1 MPAASCNRVMLSVSP
16 AAYLA
21 QTGFFVCF
29 RRKSTMHHRSLARRL
44 IGRNALWFI
53 GALVCTVAC
62 VILDYLIPLVLA
74 ETLDHYLAGKPSVL
88 PPVLH
93 GLVGVYGD
101 PDYVVRHLY
110 LVGLAIVALN
120 LLNGLFSYGKGRFQ
134 AMAGEN
140 VARDLRN
147 TLYDHIQRLPFSY
160 HMRAETGDLV
170 QRCTSDVDTVR
181 RFLSVQLMSVVN
193 TLAMI
198 VTALSVLL
206 GKNARLTVLSMLM
219 VPVLFVFAYLF
230 FKWVIRAFRAS
241 DEAEGRMSAVLQEN
255 LTGVR
260 VVRAFG
266 RQAYE
271 IDKFNV
277 KVTDLAQKN
286 FRVNLLLAI
295 YWATGDL
302 LSMTQSM
309 ITLLVCLAA
318 VISGEITLGVMV
330 IYTTYIAKLL
340 FPIRQMG
347 RILADAGKSLVALD
361 RISQILREPTEPE
374 EKDFLK
380 PDLRGDIEFS
390 HVTFDYGGEPVLRD
404 LSMTIRRGETVAILG
419 ATGSGKST
427 LAYLLQRLFPL
438 EHGKITIGGV
448 DISRIDREWLR
459 GHIGLILQEPFLYSR
474 TIREN
479 VTIARPSVTEAEAD
493 RAVRDASALGF
504 ILESDKGFDTV
515 VGERGVT
522 LSGGQKQR
530 LAIARTLL
538 KENDILIFDDSLSA
552 VDTQTDAEIRAAL
565 KHRRQDVTTIIISH
579 RVNTLK
585 DANRIFVLE
594 DGRVTQQGTH
604 EELIREEGLYRRV
617 FQIQTTLENELL
629 SEV

>member
-1 MPAASCNRVMLSVSP
+1 MH
-16 AAYLA
+16 
-21 QTGFFVCF
+21 
-29 RRKSTMHHRSLARRL
+29 RKSLWRRL
-44 IGRNALWFI
+44 IGGNALWFL

-74 ETLDHYLAGKPSVL
+74 ETLDHYLGGKPSVL
-88 PPVLH
+88 PPVLA
-93 GLVGVYGD
+93 GLAGVYGD

-110 LVGLAIVALN
+110 LVGLAIVGLN
-120 LLNGLFSYGKGRFQ
+120 LLNGVFSYGKGRFQ
-134 AMAGEN
+134 AQAGEN

-147 TLYDHIQRLPFSY
+147 MLYSHIQRLPFEY

-193 TLAMI
+193 ALCMI
-198 VTALSVLL
+198 VTALTVLF
-206 GKNARLTVLSMLM
+206 GKNTRLTLLSMMM
-219 VPVLFVFAYLF
+219 VPALFVFAFMF
-230 FKWVIRAFRAS
+230 FKWVIKAFRAS

-271 IDKFNV
+271 IDKFDE
-277 KVTDLAQKN
+277 KVTDLAKKN

-309 ITLLVCLAA
+309 ITLLVCLSAA
-318 VISGEITLGVMV
+318 ISGEITLGVMV
-330 IYTTYIAKLL
+330 IYTTYVGKLL
-340 FPIRQMG
+340 FPIRQLG
-347 RILADAGKSLVALD
+347 RILSDAGKSMVALD
-361 RISQILREPTEPE
+361 RIGQVLEEPAEPE
-374 EKDFLK
+374 EKDGLR

-390 HVTFDYGGEPVLRD
+390 HVTFGYGGEPVLKD
-404 LSMTIRRGETVAILG
+404 LSMTVRQGETVAVLG

-438 EHGKITIGGV
+438 RQGRITIGGV
-448 DISRIDREWLR
+448 DIRRIDRDWLR
-459 GHIGLILQEPFLYSR
+459 RHVGLVLQEPFLYSR

-479 VTIARPSVTEAEAD
+479 VTIANPGVTEAEVD
-493 RAVRDASALGF
+493 RAVRDADALGF

-538 KENDILIFDDSLSA
+538 KDNDILIFDDSLSA

-565 KHRRQDVTTIIISH
+565 RRRRRNMTTIIISH
-579 RVNTLK
+579 RINTLR
-585 DANRIFVLE
+585 DADRIFVLE
-594 DGRVTQQGTH
+594 GGRVTQQGTH
-604 EELIREEGLYRRV
+604 EELIRQEGLYSRV
-617 FQIQTTLENELL
+617 FQIQTSLENELL

>member
-1 MPAASCNRVMLSVSP
+1 
-16 AAYLA
+16 
-21 QTGFFVCF
+21 
-29 RRKSTMHHRSLARRL
+29 MHHRSLARRL

-53 GALVCTVAC
+53 GALVCTAAC

-88 PPVLH
+88 PPVLR

-147 TLYDHIQRLPFSY
+147 TLYDHIQQLPFSY

-193 TLAMI
+193 TLVMI

-206 GKNARLTVLSMLM
+206 GKNTRLTVLSMLM

-361 RISQILREPTEPE
+361 RIGQILREPTEPE

-438 EHGKITIGGV
+438 EHGRITIGGV

-565 KHRRQDVTTIIISH
+565 KHRRRDVTTIIISH

-585 DANRIFVLE
+585 DADRIFVLE

>member
-1 MPAASCNRVMLSVSP
+1 
-16 AAYLA
+16 
-21 QTGFFVCF
+21 
-29 RRKSTMHHRSLARRL
+29 MHHRSLARRL

-88 PPVLH
+88 PPVLR

-193 TLAMI
+193 TLVMI

-206 GKNARLTVLSMLM
+206 GKNTRLTVLSMLM

-318 VISGEITLGVMV
+318 VISGEITL
-330 IYTTYIAKLL
+330 
-340 FPIRQMG
+340 
-347 RILADAGKSLVALD
+347 
-361 RISQILREPTEPE
+361 
-374 EKDFLK
+374 
-380 PDLRGDIEFS
+380 PDPPD
-390 HVTFDYGGEPVLRD
+390 
-404 LSMTIRRGETVAILG
+404 G
-419 ATGSGKST
+419 AHPG
-427 LAYLLQRLFPL
+427 
-438 EHGKITIGGV
+438 
-448 DISRIDREWLR
+448 
-459 GHIGLILQEPFLYSR
+459 
-474 TIREN
+474 
-479 VTIARPSVTEAEAD
+479 
-493 RAVRDASALGF
+493 
-504 ILESDKGFDTV
+504 
-515 VGERGVT
+515 
-522 LSGGQKQR
+522 
-530 LAIARTLL
+530 
-538 KENDILIFDDSLSA
+538 
-552 VDTQTDAEIRAAL
+552 
-565 KHRRQDVTTIIISH
+565 
-579 RVNTLK
+579 
-585 DANRIFVLE
+585 
-594 DGRVTQQGTH
+594 
-604 EELIREEGLYRRV
+604 
-617 FQIQTTLENELL
+617 
-629 SEV
+629 